1 MEIYLDIIFLENFI
15 VDLFLLSVT
24 FSILR
29 CNVKNKKLIEAS
41 LLGALYT
48 IVMVFPS
55 LRSLSV
61 FPVALLVAF
70 LMMLI
75 ILGKGR
81 FRMALKSTGT
91 FLLSSITLSG
101 ICFLFSCMEN
111 NYSFIKG
118 FAISNYSLKYFI
130 ISIMILYILY
140 ARAICYFRERAII
153 GNYTYDIEITINNVK
168 YIIKGFLDT
177 GNELREPVTNL
188 PCILVEKNIFSNY
201 EIEDDKEYYINYSA
215 IGYKGKIKGFKV
227 NKVRIRAEG
236 EEFREVNALI
246 CPCDDVLSQ
255 DKDFNALLSRG
266 VI

>member
-1 MEIYLDIIFLENFI
+1 MVIYLDIIFLENFI

-29 CNVKNKKLIEAS
+29 CNVENKKLIVAS
-41 LLGALYT
+41 LLGGLYT
-48 IVMVFPS
+48 IVMVFPALS
-55 LRSLSV
+55 SLSV
-61 FPVALLVAF
+61 LPVAMLVAF
-70 LMMLI
+70 LMMLMV
-75 ILGKGR
+75 LGKHR
-81 FRMALKSTGT
+81 FMMVLKATGT

-101 ICFLFSCMEN
+101 ICFLFSSMEN
-111 NYSFIKG
+111 NYSFTKG
-118 FAISNYSLKYFI
+118 FTINNYSLKYFI

-140 ARAICYFRERAII
+140 NRAISYFRERAII
-153 GNYTYDIEITINNVK
+153 GNYTYDIEITINTVK

-188 PCILVEKNIFSNY
+188 PCILVEKNLFSNY
-201 EIEDDKEYYINYSA
+201 EVENDKEYYINYSA

-227 NKVRIRAEG
+227 DKVRVRAGG

-246 CPCDDVLSQ
+246 CPCDDVLSR